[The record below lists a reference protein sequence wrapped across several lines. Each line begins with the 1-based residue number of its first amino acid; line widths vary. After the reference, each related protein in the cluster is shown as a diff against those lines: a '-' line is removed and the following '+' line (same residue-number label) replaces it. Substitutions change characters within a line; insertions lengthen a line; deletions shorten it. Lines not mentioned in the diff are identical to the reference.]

1 MTGTQLD
8 AAALSKFIIVPKQLH
23 LMGLPLET
31 GVLELQTE
39 IDVVVSL
46 LTLHR
51 GTDTD
56 IEFVLKKILNVV
68 KTFVEGL

>member
-1 MTGTQLD
+1 MTETQLD
-8 AAALSKFIIVPKQLH
+8 ASWLSTYILVSKQLH
-23 LMGLPLET
+23 PMGLPLET